1 MVRVELPFLA
11 EAKSLACLGKREVRN
26 RLELEQEALAL
37 LLRQRAKLTSR
48 RMGEAKIVDLLEEA
62 KSLNMEARQRSAPKT
77 WELRAVADEGLRA
90 LERPLEE

>member
-1 MVRVELPFLA
+1 
-11 EAKSLACLGKREVRN
+11 
-26 RLELEQEALAL
+26 
-37 LLRQRAKLTSR
+37 
-48 RMGEAKIVDLLEEA
+48 MGEAKIVDLLEEA